1 MRVIKID
8 CFSLERSPEAS
19 RFVAGFL
26 YFDLFHSGAIQINL
40 HFVIRE
46 QEWKRM
52 AVFWKFSESQIRAIE
67 HQYTGQFSF
76 REHGYRML
84 LIWLDGK
91 CRLCRYSIYEN
102 CIISV
107 LLIHF
112 LLSLTPLPA
121 PPLLLRPYR
130 SAPISYPG

>member
-1 MRVIKID
+1 MRIIKI
-8 CFSLERSPEAS
+8 FQMS
-19 RFVAGFL
+19 FL
-26 YFDLFHSGAIQINL
+26 L
-40 HFVIRE
+40 HRE

-91 CRLCRYSIYEN
+91 GKSRL
-102 CIISV
+102 
-107 LLIHF
+107 
-112 LLSLTPLPA
+112 
-121 PPLLLRPYR
+121 PLLYFDYEARTNWFMGL
-130 SAPISYPG
+130 ILVLK